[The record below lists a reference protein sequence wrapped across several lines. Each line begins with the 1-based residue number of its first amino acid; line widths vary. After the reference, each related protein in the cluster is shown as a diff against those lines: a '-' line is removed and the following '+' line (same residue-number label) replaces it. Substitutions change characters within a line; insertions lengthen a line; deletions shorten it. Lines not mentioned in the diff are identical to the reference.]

1 MSDYSQTHLAENDN
15 CKMAS
20 TEFNLQNHEINN
32 PKLYRIVDNLDD
44 LKVGNHYRYAFTKST
59 YPECVQIVSNEGD
72 ILRFTYPGL
81 KECVI
86 HKSTIEPGKHIFYE
100 KTSNA
105 LYPSREN
112 YLNLAE
118 GLSLTQARSP
128 DPQSRYLFDDPNIMK
143 EISTY
148 QNNGGKK
155 VKKVKKVKNQKNS
168 KKRVIKG
175 AKRKSTKK
183 TSRR

>member
-1 MSDYSQTHLAENDN
+1 
-15 CKMAS
+15 MAS
-20 TEFNLQNHEINN
+20 TPYNLQFEIKN
-32 PKLYRIVDNLDD
+32 PNLYRRINLND
-44 LKVGNHYRYAFTKST
+44 LKPGTSYRYCFTENT
-59 YPECVQIVSNEGD
+59 YPACVTVLTNEGD
-72 ILRFTYPGL
+72 NLTITAPSGL
-81 KECVI
+81 PNSI
-86 HKSTIEPGKHIFYE
+86 QKSRVQPNKDIFYE

-118 GLSLTQARSP
+118 GLDNEYVRSP

-155 VKKVKKVKNQKNS
+155 SKKVKKSKTS
-168 KKRVIKG
+168 KKRAIRRP
-175 AKRKSTKK
+175 KRKGSKK
-183 TSRR
+183 TARR

>member
-1 MSDYSQTHLAENDN
+1 MSDYSQTHLAENNN

-20 TEFNLQNHEINN
+20 TPYNLQYEIKN
-32 PKLYRIVDNLDD
+32 PNLYRRVNLDD
-44 LKVGNHYRYAFTKST
+44 LKPGTSYRYCFTVNT
-59 YPECVQIVSNEGD
+59 YPECVTVLTNEGD
-72 ILRFTYPGL
+72 NLTINAPHGL
-81 KECVI
+81 QDSI
-86 HKSTIEPGKHIFYE
+86 QKSRVQPGKHIFYE

-105 LYPSREN
+105 LYTSREN

-143 EISTY
+143 EISAFR
-148 QNNGGKK
+148 NNGGKK
-155 VKKVKKVKNQKNS
+155 VKKSKSKKAKTS
-168 KKRVIKG
+168 KKRVIKRT
-175 AKRKSTKK
+175 KRKGAKK

>member
-1 MSDYSQTHLAENDN
+1 
-15 CKMAS
+15 MAS
-20 TEFNLQNHEINN
+20 TQYNLAYEIHDPN
-32 PKLYRIVDNLDD
+32 LYRRVNLDD
-44 LKVGNHYRYAFTKST
+44 LKPGTSYRYCFTKST
-59 YPECVQIVSNEGD
+59 YPQCVTVLTNEGD
-72 ILRFTYPGL
+72 NLTITSPVFSGS
-81 KECVI
+81 I
-86 HKSTIEPGKHIFYE
+86 QKSSVQPRNHIFYE

-105 LYPSREN
+105 LYPRREN
-112 YLNLAE
+112 YLKLAE

-155 VKKVKKVKNQKNS
+155 SKKSKKSKKAKTS
-168 KKRVIKG
+168 KKRVIGG
-175 AKRKSTKK
+175 AKRKGAKK